1 MRLDYARTF
10 GTTVVLC
17 VGLSLPGASFAQD
30 ADAPV
35 EDQAATI
42 TETPANP
49 ADPREGD
56 EAYERAKAL
65 LAAIDDILENT
76 AEQRAD
82 QRKLPSKDEFLVPPV
97 FTETKED
104 REDKIRALLDSA
116 LAVVTDVPIVQLQ
129 RTMEEHRKS
138 IRDLEDQIAELK
150 ARQLTA
156 PKDALM
162 PGILN
167 DTVESLDSEIKDLDG
182 RIQGNRAD
190 IEKTKS
196 EIAAALTQSGVKME
210 PGQLDLLLDS
220 VLSGDLVR
228 LVAAFQAARAIDEQL
243 AKAVQATGDNLGT
256 ARKFFA
262 MHSALFAML
271 VHGQDSMIKKIDN
284 TYLPRLEAIL
294 SDVKSTRKETERLL
308 KEKNRP
314 DQKRALEANLKS
326 QDFAEEVANYYRGYL
341 LQQREQLSAARLKAV
356 KDLRIADNTYETVE
370 ASFQLRALIKDA
382 AASFEAIQKLEA
394 PGFEQI
400 FENQELRREFENL
413 TRKLDVPGS

>member
-1 MRLDYARTF
+1 MRLVLLRTLALAATLAVF
-10 GTTVVLC
+10 SPVSAL
-17 VGLSLPGASFAQD
+17 AQD
-30 ADAPV
+30 TDTQDQGVAVV
-35 EDQAATI
+35 EDQQAEDAR
-42 TETPANP
+42 A
-49 ADPREGD
+49 GD
-56 EAYERAKAL
+56 AAYERAKAL
-65 LAAIDDILENT
+65 LAAVDDILEDT

-116 LAVVTDVPIVQLQ
+116 LAIVTDVPIVDLQ
-129 RTMEEHRKS
+129 KTMEARRKS

-156 PKDALM
+156 PEDALM

-167 DTVESLDSEIKDLDG
+167 DTVESLGSEVKDLEA
-182 RIQGNRAD
+182 RIEGNRRE
-190 IEKTKS
+190 IETAKA
-196 EIAAALTQSGVKME
+196 EITSALSASGVKME
-210 PGQLDLLLDS
+210 AGQLDLLLDS

-228 LVAAFQAARAIDEQL
+228 LVAAFEAARAIDEQL

-271 VHGQDSMIKKIDN
+271 VHGQDAMIKKIDN

-294 SDVKSTRKETERLL
+294 GDVESARQDTERLL

-314 DQKRALEANLKS
+314 DQKRALDANLKS
-326 QDFAEEVANYYRGYL
+326 QDFAEKVADYYRGYL
-341 LQQREQLSAARLKAV
+341 LKQREQLAAARLKAV

-382 AASFEAIQKLEA
+382 AASFEAIQRLEA

-400 FENQELRREFENL
+400 FRNEELRREFENL
-413 TRKLDVPGS
+413 TRKLDVPSS

>member
-1 MRLDYARTF
+1 MRLNSIRTR
-10 GTTVVLC
+10 GTVVVLT
-17 VGLSLPGASFAQD
+17 VTLGLPGFASAQD
-30 ADAPV
+30 ADAPAKNQGVAVV
-35 EDQAATI
+35 EPAE
-42 TETPANP
+42 ETV
-49 ADPREGD
+49 DPRAGD

-65 LAAIDDILENT
+65 LAAIDDILEDT

-104 REDKIRALLDSA
+104 REDKIRKLLDSA
-116 LAVVTDVPIVQLQ
+116 LAIVTDVPIVDLQ
-129 RTMEEHRKS
+129 KELEGRRRN

-156 PKDALM
+156 PDDALM

-167 DTVESLDSEIKDLDG
+167 DTVESLGKEIADLEE
-182 RIQGNRAD
+182 RIAGNRAE
-190 IEKTKS
+190 IETSKG
-196 EIAAALTQSGVKME
+196 EIALALAKSGVKME

-228 LVAAFQAARAIDEQL
+228 LVAAFNAARLIDEQL

-271 VHGQDSMIKKIDN
+271 VHGQDAMIKKIDN

-294 SDVKSTRKETERLL
+294 GDVKTTRKETERLL

-341 LQQREQLSAARLKAV
+341 LQQREQLVSARLKAV

>member
-1 MRLDYARTF
+1 
-10 GTTVVLC
+10 
-17 VGLSLPGASFAQD
+17 
-30 ADAPV
+30 
-35 EDQAATI
+35 
-42 TETPANP
+42 
-49 ADPREGD
+49 
-56 EAYERAKAL
+56 
-65 LAAIDDILENT
+65 
-76 AEQRAD
+76 
-82 QRKLPSKDEFLVPPV
+82 
-97 FTETKED
+97 
-104 REDKIRALLDSA
+104 
-116 LAVVTDVPIVQLQ
+116 
-129 RTMEEHRKS
+129 
-138 IRDLEDQIAELK
+138 
-150 ARQLTA
+150 
-156 PKDALM
+156 M

-167 DTVESLDSEIKDLDG
+167 DTVESLGSEVADLEG
-182 RIQGNRAD
+182 RIEGNRAE
-190 IEKTKS
+190 IEKSKS
-196 EIAAALTQSGVKME
+196 EIAGALAASGVKME

-228 LVAAFQAARAIDEQL
+228 LVAAFDAARAIDEQL

-271 VHGQDSMIKKIDN
+271 VHGQDAMIKKIDN

-294 SDVKSTRKETERLL
+294 GDVEDARSETRRLL
-308 KEKNRP
+308 KDKNRP

-326 QDFAEEVANYYRGYL
+326 QDFAEKVANYYRGYL
-341 LQQREQLSAARLKAV
+341 LKQREQLSAARLKAV

-382 AASFEAIQKLEA
+382 AASFEAIQRLEA

>member
-17 VGLSLPGASFAQD
+17 VGLSLSGASFAQD
-30 ADAPV
+30 TDASV
-35 EDQAATI
+35 EDQGVAVV
-42 TETPANP
+42 EPP
-49 ADPREGD
+49 ADPRDGD
-56 EAYERAKAL
+56 EEYERAKAL
-65 LAAIDDILENT
+65 LAAVDGILEDT

-104 REDKIRALLDSA
+104 REDKVRALLDSA

-129 RTMEEHRKS
+129 KTMEEHRKS
-138 IRDLEDQIAELK
+138 IRDLDDQIAELK

-167 DTVESLDSEIKDLDG
+167 DTVESLDREIKDLDG
-182 RIQGNRAD
+182 RIEGNRAE
-190 IEKTKS
+190 IEKTKA
-196 EIAAALTQSGVKME
+196 EIAAALMQSGVKME

-294 SDVKSTRKETERLL
+294 GDVKSTRKDTERLL

-326 QDFAEEVANYYRGYL
+326 QEFAEEVANYYRGYL
-341 LQQREQLSAARLKAV
+341 LQQREQLSSARLKAV